1 MLPTVPEDPL
11 ASRPTDYLQKSSKID
26 TNNCMNLSTR
36 ERLLQAATRLFA
48 DNGYRGA
55 SVRDIC
61 NLAGANPG
69 AVSYHFGGKRQLYR
83 SVLRRAAAGLAD
95 MGPAADADAAE
106 REPIIVL
113 DALRRLLDRM
123 QLDDAATRLL
133 LRDLADG
140 GTVAVES
147 LTPPLRTAFEQL
159 ASALGHGDNPRAS
172 SEGRL
177 LFLGLAA
184 PLYLLTTAWPGIARA
199 LELESDQREALLTE
213 LVQRTLNAHG
223 GVETL

>member
-1 MLPTVPEDPL
+1 
-11 ASRPTDYLQKSSKID
+11 
-26 TNNCMNLSTR
+26 MNLSTR
-36 ERLLQAATRLFA
+36 DRLLQAATRLFA

-83 SVLRRAAAGLAD
+83 AVLRRAAAGLAE
-95 MGPAADADAAE
+95 MGPSAE
-106 REPIIVL
+106 SDTGNREAISVL
-113 DALRRLLDRM
+113 DALRRVLDRM
-123 QLDDAATRLL
+123 RSDDAATRLL

-140 GTVAVES
+140 GSVAVES
-147 LTPPLRTAFEQL
+147 LTPPLRTAFRQL
-159 ASALGHGDNPRAS
+159 ATALGHGDNPHAS

-184 PLYLLTTAWPGIARA
+184 PLFLLTAAWPVVART
-199 LELESDQREALLTE
+199 LEIEMDQRESLLTE
-213 LVQRTLNAHG
+213 LVQRTLASHG
-223 GVETL
+223 NLDHV

>member
-1 MLPTVPEDPL
+1 
-11 ASRPTDYLQKSSKID
+11 
-26 TNNCMNLSTR
+26 MNLSTR
-36 ERLLQAATRLFA
+36 ERLLQASARLFA

-83 SVLRRAAAGLAD
+83 AVLRRAANTLAD
-95 MGPAADADAAE
+95 LGPKSNDGVDDQK
-106 REPIIVL
+106 PISVL
-113 DALRRLLDRM
+113 DALRRVLDRM
-123 QLDDAATRLL
+123 QSDDAATRLL

-159 ASALGHGDNPRAS
+159 ATALGHGDNPRAS

-184 PLYLLTTAWPGIARA
+184 PLFLLTTAWPVVARV
-199 LELESDQREALLTE
+199 LEIEVEQREALLTE
-213 LVQRTLNAHG
+213 LIRRTMSAHG
-223 GVETL
+223 SGETLEI

>member
-1 MLPTVPEDPL
+1 
-11 ASRPTDYLQKSSKID
+11 
-26 TNNCMNLSTR
+26 MNLTTR

-69 AVSYHFGGKRQLYR
+69 AVSYHFGGKRHLYR
-83 SVLRRAAAGLAD
+83 SVLRRAAASLAD
-95 MGPAADADAAE
+95 MGPAAESNGSE
-106 REPIIVL
+106 REPISVL
-113 DALRRLLDRM
+113 EALRRLLDHM

-147 LTPPLRTAFEQL
+147 LAPPLRTGFEQL
-159 ASALGHGDNPRAS
+159 ATALGHGDNPRAS
-172 SEGRL
+172 REGRL

-184 PLYLLTTAWPGIARA
+184 PLYLLTTAWPVVARA
-199 LELESDQREALLTE
+199 LELEMDEREALLTE
-213 LVQRTLNAHG
+213 LVKRTLTAHG
-223 GVETL
+223 NLDPL

>member
-1 MLPTVPEDPL
+1 
-11 ASRPTDYLQKSSKID
+11 
-26 TNNCMNLSTR
+26 MNLLTP

-69 AVSYHFGGKRQLYR
+69 AISYHFGGKRQLYR
-83 SVLRRAAAGLAD
+83 AVLRRAAAGLAD
-95 MGPAADADAAE
+95 IGPAADDGTGE
-106 REPIIVL
+106 REPVGVL
-113 DALRRLLDRM
+113 DALGKVLDRM
-123 QLDDAATRLL
+123 QSDDAATRLL

-140 GTVAVES
+140 GSVAVES
-147 LTPPLRTAFEQL
+147 LTPPLRTAFERL
-159 ASALGHGDNPRAS
+159 ATAIGHGDNPQAS

-184 PLYLLTTAWPGIARA
+184 PLFLLTAAWPVVAGA
-199 LELESDQREALLTE
+199 LDLQLDQREVLLNE
-213 LVQRTLNAHG
+213 LVRRTLESHG
-223 GVETL
+223 SEGTFEC

>member
-1 MLPTVPEDPL
+1 MG
-11 ASRPTDYLQKSSKID
+11 ID
-26 TNNCMNLSTR
+26 TNNCMNLTTR

-83 SVLRRAAAGLAD
+83 AVLRRAAAGLAD
-95 MGPAADADAAE
+95 MGPVIADDTGE
-106 REPIIVL
+106 RAPVSVL
-113 DALRRLLDRM
+113 GALQRVLDRM
-123 QLDDAATRLL
+123 QSDDAATRLL

-140 GTVAVES
+140 GSVAIES

-159 ASALGHGDNPRAS
+159 ATAIGHGDNPHAS

-184 PLYLLTTAWPGIARA
+184 PLFLLTAAWPVVARA
-199 LELESDQREALLTE
+199 LELELDQREALLTE
-213 LVQRTLNAHG
+213 LVRRTLAAHDG
-223 GVETL
+223 EGTFEG

>member
-1 MLPTVPEDPL
+1 
-11 ASRPTDYLQKSSKID
+11 
-26 TNNCMNLSTR
+26 MNQSTR
-36 ERLLQAATRLFA
+36 ERLLQAANRLFA

-69 AVSYHFGGKRQLYR
+69 AISYHFGGKRQLYR
-83 SVLRRAAAGLAD
+83 AVLRRAVEGLV
-95 MGPAADADAAE
+95 GLGKQSEDATDDDE
-106 REPIIVL
+106 QVTVIG
-113 DALRRLLDRM
+113 ALRRILDRL
-123 QLDDAATRLL
+123 QADDAATRLL

-140 GTVAVES
+140 GAVAVES

-159 ASALGHGDNPRAS
+159 ATALGHGDNPRTS
-172 SEGRL
+172 NEGRL

-184 PLYLLTTAWPGIARA
+184 PLFLLMTAWPVVARA
-199 LELESDQREALLTE
+199 LELEPEQREALFTE
-213 LVQRTLNAHG
+213 LVQRTLDAHG

>member
-1 MLPTVPEDPL
+1 
-11 ASRPTDYLQKSSKID
+11 
-26 TNNCMNLSTR
+26 MNLTTR

-48 DNGYRGA
+48 DNGFRGA

-95 MGPAADADAAE
+95 MGPAPESNAGE
-106 REPIIVL
+106 REPTSVL
-113 DALRRLLDRM
+113 DALRRLLDHM

-147 LTPPLRTAFEQL
+147 LAPPLRTAFEQL
-159 ASALGHGDNPRAS
+159 ATALGHGDNPRAS
-172 SEGRL
+172 REGRL

-184 PLYLLTTAWPGIARA
+184 PLYLLTTAWPVVARA
-199 LELESDQREALLTE
+199 LELEMDEREALLAE
-213 LVQRTLNAHG
+213 LVQRTLTAHG
-223 GVETL
+223 NLDRL